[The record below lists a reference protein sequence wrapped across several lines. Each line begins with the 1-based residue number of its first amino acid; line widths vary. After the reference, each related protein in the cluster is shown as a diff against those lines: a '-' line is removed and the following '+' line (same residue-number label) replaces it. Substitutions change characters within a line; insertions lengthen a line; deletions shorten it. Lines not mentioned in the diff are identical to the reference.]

1 MTPEDL
7 DAIRAIVRE
16 ELAAAGRG
24 PRRGKKRGARPKAA
38 DDFADVT
45 ELDAAAA
52 RRLAGRAGFYVR
64 TKR

>member
-1 MTPEDL
+1 MSPEDL
-7 DAIRAIVRE
+7 AAIRAIVRE

-24 PRRGKKRGARPKAA
+24 PRRGKKRSVKAKA
-38 DDFADVT
+38 VDDFADVT